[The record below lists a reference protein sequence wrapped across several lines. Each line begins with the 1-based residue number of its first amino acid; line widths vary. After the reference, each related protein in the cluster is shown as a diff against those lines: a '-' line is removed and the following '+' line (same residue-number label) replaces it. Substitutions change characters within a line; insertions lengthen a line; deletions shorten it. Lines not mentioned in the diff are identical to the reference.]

1 MNRSKVLR
9 IFLIVF
15 LVAAMLAGVV
25 ACTPRGDDDPGIQ
38 VPDPGDNVVTG
49 TPITKR
55 QANEYIGESLTNR
68 KLKYTTTGNEEWFV
82 LDFSLD
88 FRYNDYTSGAAV
100 TSALHLD
107 FKANFHLS
115 DNMRS
120 QLLLELRDNVTSA
133 LMLGVYYYEQVLY
146 VSVLPGANG
155 YPPMNYYMPE
165 LNLTKIGQ
173 ALSGALDGIGGI
185 DPVSLIMG
193 IVGAQSDLDGF
204 LAGLGVN
211 LGMSLNSI
219 INSLAQGILFNL
231 ESGST
236 VETGNQTRITRVP
249 VQANGLLNLLKDAS
263 SLGPIIGIPD
273 FQIGWTL
280 FGLPDLDPLLEQ
292 FLGFSIRSIR
302 EKNWPPM
309 FMTIG
314 AVDRLEQIR
323 RADGTTYEGYVLEGM
338 TINIDARTDE
348 THPIKEFDAN
358 IDISPFLMSKCSEP
372 TNINFAGKNLSTSG
386 TKYTEGGLL
395 NLETSLSIEFD
406 AAADS
411 TLVLGDVLGGLLDLG
426 SIGSMPIKFGANNV
440 GGDRTHYE
448 FNAELK
454 VDLDLFDGANNRLEL
469 NLLYDAGFGELRPVV
484 SVYLIGDTIYVDT
497 TAIGGE
503 NYALPNLSL
512 SGLDLTSLLFGDTG
526 LLSVIMPYL
535 DPNADTSVSQ
545 PSGSPENLSDGT
557 VVENAGTGFNINT
570 LFGVLANFYERED
583 PETGEILPPTWIL
596 PYLTDDPAN
605 TPMSLTVTGA
615 GLTTILGMFM
625 DIEEDDGLGLKDIT
639 ISVPLSGSAIDDNE
653 NSLFKL
659 EANLSDDLSLK
670 IKLNSFAYMG
680 RPDFKY
686 DSHEEINAAAEEI
699 GRSYNNIFGDNTYH
713 IEMGGYIDFGIS
725 KSANDSAASVDLG
738 SMLSGVLSNLLIN
751 IGVTDFARTSIGY
764 KILANFDMKNTVG
777 ADLLNYVSFGGSSL
791 AVHFY
796 LPTATVDDWQ
806 NQRFLSLYYD
816 GTSDYLY
823 IDFSNLGTLQRKL
836 SLFKFINGQLP
847 NISVKLGLEGKL
859 EFRNTLTMFLP
870 KSESAA
876 SAVLER
882 MGLYGYLATGSEYR
896 INQLDIM
903 GVVGQLLSDITL
915 SDNALSVVAS
925 AQLLNVLMNVLGV
938 KLNLPE
944 VNLSVNLDI
953 INSDT
958 DVLNLHFGILD
969 KGSGENKEFI
979 SLNVV
984 PFTHAQIT
992 AGEGRVFDV
1001 STNDFTKIEDLMK
1014 NLSLTF
1020 ELHGNLYLE
1029 GSSDYDGF
1037 DLDDL
1042 LGEMLGGTMG
1052 GTLAEILKVYVE
1064 TKDLNAHIEFALR
1077 LNLDLSDMSVD
1088 GGTVRLPNI
1097 GNSELHLNVSS
1108 REYGDV
1114 FNVYLKGGTLYVQ
1127 LEELGMSNIAVDG
1140 VGDALFG
1147 LVNGSTQT
1155 AAVMPN
1161 NTPDTS
1167 SGYYSVGNLAQASN
1181 TVALAVQV
1189 WISPYSIALSMAG
1202 DQISNLLSELLGL
1215 KKSSITVQDTEILI
1229 DTEDGIALKVST
1241 GIETIDLEIGL
1252 NGLGIWFGD
1261 ADAGNNYE
1269 ISVPNANDPSYWY
1282 RGNLSSIMES
1292 VHVKLEAEVS
1302 FSSTPDGSGS
1312 NRLDLSPVLGG
1323 VLPGVPLDAFV
1334 DIFGGE
1340 TAGIV
1345 LAVDAYLNLNNI
1357 LASTFR
1363 LEMRNF
1369 DGDAILVAIY
1379 KGYTDAAGSANG
1391 DLYVKTSLF
1400 GLSPDKFTLIPN
1412 LMGLFGGSE
1421 SAIAETA
1428 NTSRM
1433 LANTPE
1439 DDRSDVSRA
1448 AGYAA
1453 FADYIKVTFAGG
1465 KLALIITEDVL
1476 VSMLSAFGIDLS
1488 PFFDEKTAEI
1498 KLEISA
1504 TPIYLDF
1511 SATVSG
1517 INLKLGIGGLSV
1529 DFAKP
1534 DLISDDLTDVEVI
1547 DDFGQIGVDVTAELS
1562 IESLAGADGK
1572 VYFDNLVKNL
1582 LDSIGGNLPLDKD
1595 VLSGLGVLV
1604 ELIGKN
1610 GGKFEGSLYIRI
1622 QGIININDI
1631 NNLYLSLK
1639 VGTVLENDK
1648 LETGDVLDVSVFGAT
1663 KTTVDAA
1670 GVTVSSMTADIYV
1683 DAEKLTGIKPF
1694 VVEDVAGL
1702 ISSFTSTALATDVA
1716 VTSENGVKTVYENP
1730 LAKLVELADS
1740 EHGDQRLAAQILLQI
1755 AVEYEDYGM
1764 SSPIVASVTSGAIY
1778 AILLGLAGIDISAFL
1793 DGHDPEVSVGLFG
1806 GNTVLTLNAGLKDAL
1821 KVSAVLNMPTVTL
1834 SPVYPEAPKY
1844 DRVLNA
1850 DRLSA
1855 FVEVEGTFD
1864 LQGKTDGENDVI
1876 KVDELLNGILGGTQF
1891 GVLINLLTDI
1901 SASVHFRLAASVNI
1915 KSLMTGDWNG
1925 LNALLELKG
1934 GSGKLLVGVYY
1945 FDEDGDGQN
1954 DLLLDLSALNMGKM
1968 RIDGFARFMQS
1979 LISTFTPPSVSE
1991 AFIEAQNAAPL
2002 NDRGERADN
2011 TGLLQAY
2018 INLSLGMDKVLAL
2031 HVGADVVALIVSALN
2046 LTDNEGNPLI
2056 SGEEIV
2062 DTVNGILGLDIWAF
2076 DIAGGSLLGLKLS
2089 VASYT
2094 LGLSL
2099 DRLAIQIDPPDKS
2112 VVGDGF
2118 DASGFGYV
2126 GEMTQDFYM
2135 KAEMT
2140 LGWDLK
2146 SGTEVD
2152 FGELLSS
2159 VLAINNLAIEPVL
2172 SILEEISE
2180 EFTLSVEAKIHF
2192 GNLLAN
2198 GELLNDLMFDIANGR
2213 YDGVDI
2219 SAMFVNGNIATMT
2232 DSEGNN
2238 LLIIRGGAEGGYTY
2252 KAIRLDV
2259 LLQSSL
2265 AVVLSD
2271 DGGNEV
2277 LSLRFNGGNLYVNL
2291 AVLGIGKFV
2300 IENAYTYLL
2309 EMFTPLFGL
2318 STFGYALDAAPAANP
2333 AAYAEYIAETTSVVS
2348 QFININ
2354 VSPEAFAVQISSAA
2368 LFAVLKTLGLD
2379 VNNIKLSDQLILDLE
2394 NAVNSLGSLDISAEL
2409 LSEDK
2414 ILALKLA
2421 LNDWMTDAD
2430 GNKLPDP
2437 DKYLSLSLG
2446 INNNLTVKLVSADMP
2461 PMLPPAD
2468 RDAYD
2473 VFDNAQMSFATRI
2486 EFNYALNNYSN
2497 SNINKEPLSGL
2508 LGNFLSDLIIQ
2519 LGVNVVGDYS
2529 GTVAADIRANIRLL
2543 DLINEITSGQLS
2555 LSSIQAEI
2563 KLSFNEQTFLTV
2575 KLVYG
2580 DIFIDMS
2587 ALNGPKLRLRD
2598 FASLFAP
2605 AASTV
2610 DANSAAAAEQRAVA
2624 RAFNEGAVSENN
2636 VMPVSIEVL
2645 GSGLYVV
2652 LKNAAFNAL
2661 FAMLGLQ
2668 PFEMFEQL
2676 SVTVGADG
2684 DGVGVKIEI
2693 RDGGIDFLS
2702 LGLAVNELS
2711 LRMSPIPERPT
2722 EGDDR
2727 EPMTPP
2733 TIEEQRDYKS
2743 LTDINTVLGS
2753 ASFEVSLS
2761 TRDGA
2766 FEFAN
2771 LLNSLWDASALLGK
2785 GLAPKLTLEDVLG
2798 DTIRIDL
2805 DIVFNTSFYET
2816 VSGAHYYISE
2826 GRLVIGGNTYTVVGS
2841 DIRDIANRSVGSVN
2855 ARNQTFELDG
2865 TNYSYTDDGV
2875 VRASKGVQRILE
2887 GIQVKA
2893 HVYSLNNQDY
2903 FDLYIYFVKGVA
2915 YIDAECLGLS
2925 KVKIPVNS
2933 VMELI
2938 AMFTGGSV
2946 STDVNAA
2953 TAVYSDTAPAYYD
2966 AMDRLFAAPLTAYNA
2981 AGKTVGIVDIL
2992 LNRDGLLLTVG
3003 SGMLFGV
3010 LRLVGLSDQMVTA
3023 IENTARPEIS
3033 LSVDNRFTLSLG
3045 VDINAVT
3052 SDGVDPAKISLG
3064 ASIIT
3069 ENIKVGTE
3077 VDSTNPE
3084 MSVIEPL
3091 ISPEEAALYISF
3103 DELEIY
3109 TELNMSL
3116 ALELLEGKI
3125 NLDAILDLVIAT
3137 MKADLN
3143 IAETHRIDVKIGA
3156 KLGVSLKNFL
3166 SFDDEA
3172 VKDSVYGELSVAF
3185 EISDATTDFEQEV
3198 LNIAIRRDGIYAT
3211 VNLFDSTL
3219 KVKVPDFTVGEL
3231 LYGLLGLGGGQ
3242 TASTYSNPVRDD
3254 VPAFTADLPVA
3265 SLYKYAAEGKAATG
3279 GDALDILLSLNSKE
3293 FSLEISLLTITTV
3306 LSALGFGDVD
3316 LTALVGSVFD
3326 GGKLGVNYDGDFYIY
3341 LNIGKAPAENS
3352 GGYDLTLKL
3361 LHDTYADLSGDGFAN
3376 LKSRL
3381 DGIEFEDYVAF
3392 DLNAILNGGSF
3403 DIIGFIGKIGASV
3416 DLTISAELKE
3426 YLIDW
3431 SKIFEDNSIDSLL
3444 YIQIN
3449 EALSGAVTLT
3459 LSFDVDIELLLQ
3471 GKLAVDVAFT
3481 FKNAAGDEML
3491 SLAVRGLGRYGDSA
3505 ENDLVI
3511 MLHVPG
3517 TPMPDFV
3524 VSGADIDAFIGLD
3537 YNDIINGL
3545 LSGLG
3550 LTGDERGNGV
3560 TLSSAAAEL
3569 AGDRIYAPSRAGIVG
3584 DDNGFE
3590 ILPGVNIAALVDS
3603 LSLTK
3608 GKVAVVLT
3616 KNIIEQ
3622 LLLALFGFPFEDI
3635 QGISVAI
3642 DLIENRIS
3650 LNINLAAVGDTDETA
3665 LGFGLAIGGLDI
3677 SLGGKDLFADNYFL
3691 GDTDLPIGTF
3701 ANLDELKTEI
3711 ELRSELLIDDKLISF
3726 FDLSDFTNSLLG
3738 MDVVLRS
3745 GEQLHIAVEL
3755 VVKIFID
3762 FSDIGNIGLSLGIVY
3777 DGKQYIGITFK
3788 GDGADGSNSTAY
3800 VDLSGLGLPAV
3811 SLSGID
3817 IETIIRDLMS
3827 TLVSS
3832 GDSAEA
3838 ATLAM
3843 PAMTEVLRTY
3853 SAEGTTDRPF
3863 AAPRNVEI
3871 PAEDLQF
3878 GTALLLLTV
3887 SSKEFALSITGALAA
3902 SLIRGITEEIA
3913 LPQFNRLTI
3922 GYVEEDDGTL
3932 RGLRITLDEDEMF
3945 LIQFGFTGGSFRM
3958 GSDVQ
3963 STITAEEDFAGNIV
3977 EGISDINVLR
3987 NIYLSLHAEVRLK
4000 TTNDDDTGKSRQVE
4014 DMETLVETL
4023 VGMPKGSF
4031 DLSLQTTSMVFTFDL
4046 EALVNIADFNKTQL
4060 YLEIGYGDMLLIGVY
4075 YTLPSA
4081 DAKVPQ
4087 AYVDLSGLGLFKA
4100 AVTGI
4105 DLVGIIGNLLGS
4117 FVTDEGLNIGDM
4129 ISGLLGGGSKE
4140 TANAPQNPDKSGP
4153 VSMYS
4158 AAADDSS
4165 AAKGNPT
4172 LTVVFT
4178 NSEIVVSP
4186 NVAVLEK
4193 LTGIDLPDFLDIR
4206 VSMNLKE
4213 GLNNLALNLK
4223 IDQLSNSV
4231 QLSVPVGNGL
4241 KLGLNHVGELHM
4253 PANFAQYGGVN
4264 GVSMSMGSA
4273 GLNVSIGTRGL
4284 INSLVDSIY
4293 SEDLTIVLEK
4303 RNSYWAR
4310 TKVAKWFDN
4319 NPYVGSYG
4327 PTTVPE
4333 NTKTSLTGGDY
4344 LDYRHISEN
4353 STIKR
4358 SVLSV
4363 SRTRTNVLEVDGNLN
4378 NNGLH
4383 VVVAYNAGR
4392 INLKIPSLIIY
4403 ISVQDV
4409 LDAIDKVANTQWIS
4423 WVSWMF
4429 ANVQIPIN
4437 VGAILNTFVPDG
4449 INVYTLILN
4458 NLIPENRHPSSSL
4471 GTIYGTAL
4479 DESGEPLAGVQ
4490 VAVAVEGQMDDAENV
4505 VTTETD
4511 SYGNYAVVGLEEG
4524 VYEMLFTLNGY
4535 SPVSVGNVDVKGL
4548 AHSEATRKDV
4558 YMLGDGAAAPFTN
4571 ITVSGRVLDENGA
4584 GIRDAQIYLDGAKVE
4599 GCVTDT
4605 QGNFNIS
4612 LGQIRGQNH
4621 AVGVTATGYVTP
4633 AEANFTITSDNEFI
4647 SGLSFVMEAQSEDT
4661 SVTLIQGVLRDKDG
4675 KPVQHTEVKFW
4686 LALDG
4691 KTHLMDETDGNLN
4704 LDPVNFFDSEMF
4716 SVRSDASGRFFVEIP
4731 NEYLGDRDNAP
4742 LKFKVRSEKY
4752 QYVNIEVNDITL
4764 SVPYYLGEI
4773 ELTERDAHWSQET
4786 LDKPIAGIRVRLGAD
4801 KLDQKVTTDGNDSIL
4816 GIGGNVEYN
4825 LINGIM
4831 DGEDSTNDSVSYVEL
4846 WINSD
4851 LIGNLLGDLMY
4862 LIAGKTAG
4870 FTAIATDARLST
4882 QDLVPT
4888 DDEAILNQI
4897 LEGKRYYNEND
4908 ERVFDYRWNSRTE
4921 YAIAAHSMITRLPA
4935 AFLATLLGPII
4946 KQAVSGFVLK
4956 LIELAAEN
4964 ALGGALTQIGDNIAA
4979 LLQFPLPYNVLGG
4992 KDLQG
4997 NLLDRTWG
5005 YDANFNAKTELE
5017 KTEIDADGDGTPE
5030 LTRSYE
5036 FLDRA
5041 VYVKLTLNAQADA
5054 LIESASVFINGI
5066 RFEGE
5071 EKGFEVSLPVI
5082 GTQGVVGGNIDTDN
5096 AAAFNAAELDS
5107 AAGDGVERV
5116 QVMANGVINTERLRY
5131 VLDWIAHSA
5140 IESYFVVE
5148 DKNSA
5153 GEVVDRY
5160 YFLVHE
5166 SKAKD
5171 GAYMEISLVNSG
5183 LSLRAGATELGGSE
5197 DNKYFNWSGS
5207 NVRYS
5212 PPSEIIFNDPYDP
5225 TDFTFI
5231 GGSWANESSGTRT
5244 NTDTT
5249 KSVYDFLPERYDMS
5263 FTDGTSTGSNGVG
5276 VFWSYD
5282 SVNFD
5287 PKGGSYSLVGACL
5300 NQIIEI
5306 PVTVRPR
5313 LVDPAQS
5320 EILSNIPEID
5330 PMNFDGATYLGS
5342 LPKSFADP
5350 NGQYV
5355 FNNLEWSIPTG
5366 DINYAGGEISL
5377 KLTYSMTG
5385 TGKNSNYQSAK
5396 ATIEVPVRVMNRTVV
5411 SVDGALEGS
5420 INGIVGSTVWF
5431 DPFEETDPVSR
5442 IRAARELVVSTVE
5455 GSTLNVAVS
5464 GVDTSSMW
5472 NYRPDRNTAEQRFTV
5487 YYEIR
5492 DSLGN
5497 VQRAPITVVISS
5509 KKIVGTTVSDLSVAA
5524 RTIVPYV
5531 DGGIYSK
5538 DIGLNLPA
5546 TVTVRYEDGTT
5557 AMLYENADYV
5567 WGAYRK
5573 DNPSAVF
5580 ARANFADLF
5589 TAFADA
5595 TYVIG
5600 LYTPTANGSVSANGA
5615 FEESEFYST
5624 ELYVSKMELYSVPML
5639 KVSPS
5644 EYYELPTSYE
5654 VFFNDGL
5661 DRAEVSVE
5669 WSITV
5674 ADLLASFSGGIYAS
5688 DVAVRGA
5695 LFETQTMPNVRVD
5708 VDQLIVESVDFG
5720 EYEAINPFNLA
5731 NEVKA
5736 LFAKDG
5742 VKLNVLGGFSADS
5755 RFFDIIGCETV
5766 SGWNLDDGATSARF
5780 KITVANKGYNPAYPE
5795 TAVWTQTFAQTLR
5808 IKDVSNL
5815 YIRFNYVDRDNPN
5828 NSGEKVLPTVNT
5840 VAVSNALDG
5849 VMPTEIWFE
5858 EGGEKYGV
5866 SYEIDGL
5873 PDDAYT
5879 RGELEIRIIPDAWPA
5894 ARKTIKVVNYNT
5906 FDLMDENAVNFVGM
5920 PEEIS
5925 SLSRMSLP
5933 EYAEVELKF
5942 TEGGTV
5948 NGRLPVEWRLK
5959 NRDSLTVDAGEK
5971 TEIELIGRVGQLPF
5985 GFFEVEKTVTLMP
5998 SVITDSGISGAL
6010 EINPLTGERETAVEA
6025 AADGSPV
6032 VLSIIYPSDIDITYE
6047 GGEYLGHY
6055 VYLAQETELVGG
6067 SITVLAEVPA
6077 DIRVLSRRVV
6087 ALKNRPEGS
6096 VYAKVDFDALK
6107 ETTVVFDNGEEM
6119 TTEIVWSGVEDIT
6132 YTVQGGVS
6140 YVYATV
6146 FAGMEGLEH
6155 TFRVPVRIRQAIL
6168 EAVYLAD
6175 GTQITSLS
6183 VDPYVGF
6190 GNLPTT
6196 VYAKFYGSETRYEI
6210 SASWTVAHIIRN
6222 MTVEGGEFTAEN
6234 QNAAEIM
6241 IYLVGDDGEAYA
6253 QQTMTVDVTVENR
6266 SIVTEGAEGNETV
6279 AVEFTR
6285 KDGSSVNLNAGR
6297 PETGSAA
6304 PVYDRVANTVRFSMN
6319 VNPYAPATGVKYSE
6333 DKISQDFYYFDG
6345 VTFTLEGGVKM
6356 TFGMDGIDYRI
6367 YDNDTKLPTVTNN
6380 LYTGRN
6386 VTVEMR
6392 MNADAIYDADGNQVL
6407 ASNAAITVIIDVRI
6421 LDMTYV
6427 HGGGFSTAYT
6437 VDMYGEWFGDAL
6449 RDAYDAYI
6457 GYDDLMTNVFA
6468 DSNNQTVYVR
6478 EGNEFSF
6485 VPERIYFDTSRHN
6498 PNFTGGSGTVYAKF
6512 GNEMGGEQSVAITLN
6527 YLRRVLTGVFDASS
6541 VTANG
6546 YETNVPHYFANLS
6559 NAANQTALGINA
6571 SSVERITNRGTYGDS
6586 AFLLDPFDTY
6596 VKEDYFPKTTV
6607 RVSFDDGSAD
6617 GLFYD
6622 ASVNPVNLTWDTGRM
6637 FVDYYG
6643 SVFSVK
6649 AAIGEGAATQSVSY
6663 RLYTISRKVVSSRT
6677 ENPFDGLV
6685 SPTFDGIRPYR
6696 YMYAGN
6702 VGEALAADIFT
6713 TGSFDIRFEEGAPIR
6728 YTLGRTAATGQIV
6741 GNSPLLKDLANHLTA
6756 EEADTVMNFTLDAG
6770 QGLNSD
6776 GRDVRF
6782 YITVPGFGMGR
6793 VSRQTVS
6800 LYLKSIPE
6808 KIYDARALENG
6819 NPTSFANYWRDAV
6832 SAGAMT
6838 SLGGDRFHI
6847 SNPYYFIMQGGMK
6860 MPDRVRIYVNETG
6873 NAADG
6878 ASASYDINTWWNN
6891 SNGNVVR
6898 VHYYDQEVNL
6908 SFNVDLDNQL
6918 YDKLKVSVTPRIL
6931 PNDVAFDNTRTE
6943 DNFFGEEEVILLP
6956 TASNISELTVGGVTN
6971 GNATDDYS
6979 YTVTF
6984 GSDLTV
6990 TFGNI
6995 NGGGTSRNDINKW
7008 NFSGVKWDFPVG
7020 TWEAQ
7025 TATLTLGGR
7034 GGQQI
7039 KWRFKTVD
7047 KTWVNSSIST
7057 VQVFA
7062 EGTALDFSKIG
7073 GTGSQLPKT
7082 VKQYFDVNYYYAGT
7096 AGYSPVAVP
7105 VTYGE
7110 LLNSQMQTSEYY
7122 SDTARPQ
7129 FTFDRASGTL
7139 TPTSTAATPVRKG
7152 NDNSNIGAAA
7162 IRWTATTKRAYPAP
7176 NKDIGGYIYVAYAS
7190 ANGGNT
7196 TQNTYIVNPTREAF
7210 SYDAMA
7216 PSLVDWRYR
7225 AGMSALNGIDESG
7238 RVSYSGLDYYY
7249 DVQAGRIVNA
7259 PIISVNADAK
7269 FDTVNLPLYEVQV
7282 GNDKFVNFVDWNN
7295 AEVWYSP
7302 STSASAASFVTTRT
7316 ADGYRFTGMTKL
7328 ANGIFDINTSSRSA
7342 QSGGRRGYG
7351 TYYIVAK
7358 VPGVAGAAGEV
7369 VVAVETVG

>member
-1 MNRSKVLR
+1 MTNRSKVLR

-25 ACTPRGDDDPGIQ
+25 ACTPRTDEPDIQ
-38 VPDPGDNVVTG
+38 IPDPGDNVVTG
-49 TPITKR
+49 TPITKK
-55 QANEYIGESLTNR
+55 QANEYIGESLANR
-68 KLKYTTTGNEEWFV
+68 KQKYTTTGNEEWFV
-82 LDFSLD
+82 LDFALD
-88 FRYNDYTSGAAV
+88 FRYNDYTSGSAV

-115 DNMRS
+115 DNMQS

-211 LGMSLNSI
+211 LGGLSLNGI
-219 INSLAQGILFNL
+219 INSIAQGILFDL

-236 VETGNQTRITRVP
+236 VELSAGNTKRVTRVP
-249 VQANGLLNLLKDAS
+249 VQANGLLDIVKTGLS
-263 SLGPIIGIPD
+263 IPGVID
-273 FQIGWTL
+273 IKVAWET
-280 FGLPDLDPLLEQ
+280 FGLPDLDPILEQ
-292 FLGFSIRSIR
+292 FLGFSLRSIR

-314 AVDRLEQIR
+314 AVDRLEQIS

-338 TINIDARTDE
+338 TINIDAKTDE

-358 IDISPFLMSKCSEP
+358 IDISPFLMTKCSEP
-372 TNINFAGKNLSTSG
+372 TDIDFAGKNLSTGG

-395 NLETSLSIEFD
+395 DFETSLSIEVD
-406 AAADS
+406 AAAGS

-426 SIGSMPIKFGANNV
+426 SIGSMPITFGANNSE
-440 GGDRTHYE
+440 GDRTHYE

-454 VDLDLFDGANNRLEL
+454 VDLDLFDGANNRMEL
-469 NLLYDAGFGELRPVV
+469 NILYDAGFGELRPVV
-484 SVYLIGDTIYVDT
+484 SVYLIGDSIYVDT

-512 SGLDLTSLLFGDTG
+512 SGLDLTALLFGDTG

-535 DPNADTSVSQ
+535 DPNADTSVVP
-545 PSGSPENLSDGT
+545 PSDNPENLSDGSA
-557 VVENAGTGFNINT
+557 VENAGTGFNINT
-570 LFGVLANFYERED
+570 LFGILANFYERED

-625 DIEEDDGLGLKDIT
+625 DIEEEDGLGLKDIT
-639 ISVPLSGSAIDDNE
+639 VSVPLSGSAIDDNE
-653 NSLFKL
+653 NSLLKL
-659 EANLSDDLSLK
+659 EVNLTDDLSLK
-670 IKLNSFAYMG
+670 IKLNSLAYMG
-680 RPDFKY
+680 RPDFRY
-686 DSHEEINAAAEEI
+686 DSHEEINSAAEGI
-699 GRSYNNIFGDNTYH
+699 GRPYNNIFGDNTYH
-713 IEMGGYIDFGIS
+713 IEMGGYIDFGID
-725 KSANDSAASVDLG
+725 KSVNNSAADVDLG

-796 LPTATVDDWQ
+796 LPTASLDDWQ
-806 NQRFLSLYYD
+806 NQRFLSIYYD

-823 IDFSNLGTLQRKL
+823 IDFSNLGNLQQKL

-859 EFRNTLTMFLP
+859 EFQNTLTMFLP
-870 KSESAA
+870 KNEAA
-876 SAVLER
+876 AAAVLEQ
-882 MGLYGYLATGSEYR
+882 MGLYGYIATGSEYR

-944 VNLSVNLDI
+944 VNLEINLDV
-953 INSDT
+953 INGDT
-958 DVLNLHFGILD
+958 DVLSLHFGIID
-969 KGSGENKEFI
+969 KGSDERKEFV

-984 PFTHAQIT
+984 PLTHAQIT

-1029 GSSDYDGF
+1029 GNANYDGF

-1042 LGEMLGGTMG
+1042 LGEMLGGALG
-1052 GTLAEILKVYVE
+1052 GTLSQILKVYVE
-1064 TKDLNAHIEFALR
+1064 TKDLDAHIEFTLK
-1077 LNLDLSDMSVD
+1077 LNLDLSEMSVE
-1088 GGTVRLPNI
+1088 GGTVKLPNI
-1097 GNSELHLNVSS
+1097 GNSELHLNVAS

-1127 LEELGMSNIAVDG
+1127 LEELGMANIAIDG

-1147 LVNGSTQT
+1147 LVNGTTET

-1167 SGYYSVGNLAQASN
+1167 NRFYSIENLAQASN

-1189 WISPYSIALSMAG
+1189 WISPYSVAIALAG
-1202 DQISNLLSELLGL
+1202 DQISNLLAELLGL
-1215 KKSSITVQDTEILI
+1215 KKSSITVQDTEIVI

-1252 NGLGIWFGD
+1252 SGLGIWFGD

-1269 ISVPNANDPSYWY
+1269 ISVPNANDPSYWQ

-1302 FSSTPDGSGS
+1302 FSSTPDAGGS

-1323 VLPGVPLDAFV
+1323 LLPGVPLDAFI
-1334 DIFGGE
+1334 DILGGE
-1340 TAGIV
+1340 TAGLV
-1345 LAVDAYLNLNNI
+1345 LSVDAYLNLNNV

-1363 LEMRNF
+1363 LEMTNF
-1369 DGDAILVAIY
+1369 EGSVILVAIY
-1379 KGYTDAAGSANG
+1379 KGYIDSSGAANG

-1421 SAIAETA
+1421 SAVAETA
-1428 NTSRM
+1428 NTARM

-1439 DDRSDVSRA
+1439 EDRSDISNA

-1504 TPIYLDF
+1504 TPVYLDF

-1534 DLISDDLTDVEVI
+1534 DLISDDLNDVEVI

-1572 VYFDNLVKNL
+1572 VYFDSLVKNL

-1610 GGKFEGSLYIRI
+1610 GGKFEGSLYVRI

-1648 LETGDVLDVSVFGAT
+1648 LERGDVLDVSVFGAT

-1670 GVTVSSMTADIYV
+1670 GATVTSMTANVYV
-1683 DAEKLTGIKPF
+1683 DAENLTGIKPF

-1702 ISSFTSTALATDVA
+1702 ISSFTATALSTDV
-1716 VTSENGVKTVYENP
+1716 VLTSENGVKTVYENP

-1740 EHGDQRLAAQILLQI
+1740 EHGDQQLAAQILLQI

-1793 DGHDPEVSVGLFG
+1793 DGHDPEVSIGLFG
-1806 GNTVLTLNAGLKDAL
+1806 GNTVLTLTAGLKDAL

-1844 DRVLNA
+1844 DRVLGA
-1850 DRLSA
+1850 DKLSA
-1855 FVEVEGTFD
+1855 FVEVEGNFD

-1876 KVDELLNGILGGTQF
+1876 KVDEILNGILGGTQF

-1901 SASVHFRLAASVNI
+1901 SASVHFRLAATVNI
-1915 KSLMTGDWNG
+1915 KSLLTGDWNG
-1925 LNALLELKG
+1925 LNAFLELKG

-1979 LISTFTPPSVSE
+1979 LISTFAPPSVST
-1991 AFIEAQNAAPL
+1991 AFIEAQNAAPY
-2002 NDRGERADN
+2002 NENGEKADN
-2011 TGLLQAY
+2011 TGILQAY

-2031 HVGADVVALIVSALN
+2031 HVGADVVALLVAALN

-2062 DTVNGILGLDIWAF
+2062 NTVNGILGLDIWAF

-2094 LGLSL
+2094 LGLAL
-2099 DRLAIQIDPPDKS
+2099 DRIGIQIDPPDKS
-2112 VVGDGF
+2112 VVGDDF

-2135 KAEMT
+2135 KAEMSF
-2140 LGWDLK
+2140 GWNLK
-2146 SGTEVD
+2146 SGTKVD
-2152 FGELLSS
+2152 FGELLAS
-2159 VLAINNLAIEPVL
+2159 VLAINNLALEPVL
-2172 SILEEISE
+2172 SILEDISE

-2219 SAMFVNGNIATMT
+2219 STMFVNGNIATMT

-2238 LLIIRGGAEGGYTY
+2238 LLIIRSGAEGGYTY

-2259 LLQSSL
+2259 LLESSL

-2271 DGGNEV
+2271 DKGNEV
-2277 LSLRFNGGNLYVNL
+2277 LSIRFNGGNLYVNL

-2318 STFGYALDAAPAANP
+2318 STFGYALDAAPAENS
-2333 AAYAEYIAETTSVVS
+2333 AAYAAYIAKETAVVS

-2354 VSPEAFAVQISSAA
+2354 VSPEAFAVQISSSA

-2379 VNNIKLSDQLILDLE
+2379 VNNIKLSDQLVLDLE

-2409 LSEDK
+2409 LGENK

-2421 LNDWMTDAD
+2421 LNEWMTDAD

-2446 INNNLTVKLVSADMP
+2446 INNNLTIKLVSADMP
-2461 PMLPPAD
+2461 PMLPPED

-2519 LGVNVVGDYS
+2519 LGVNVVGDYE
-2529 GTVAADIRANIRLL
+2529 GTIAADIRANIRLL

-2610 DANSAAAAEQRAVA
+2610 DVNSSAAVEQRAVA
-2624 RAFNEGAVSENN
+2624 RAFNEGTASENN
-2636 VMPVSIEVL
+2636 VMPISIEVL

-2652 LKNAAFNAL
+2652 LRNAAFNAL

-2668 PFEMFEQL
+2668 PFEMFEEL

-2684 DGVGVKIEI
+2684 DGVGVSIDIK
-2693 RDGGIDFLS
+2693 DGGVDFLS
-2702 LGLAVNELS
+2702 LGLAINELS

-2805 DIVFNTSFYET
+2805 DIVFNTSLYET

-2841 DIRDIANRSVGSVN
+2841 DIRDIANRSVGSLN
-2855 ARNQTFELDG
+2855 ERNQTFELDG
-2865 TNYSYTDDGV
+2865 TNYSYTDEGV

-2915 YIDAECLGLS
+2915 YIDAECLGIS

-2946 STDVNAA
+2946 SSDINAA

-2966 AMDRLFAAPLTAYNA
+2966 AMDRLFAAPLDAYNA

-2992 LNRDGLLLTVG
+2992 LNRDGLLATVG
-3003 SGMLFGV
+3003 SGLLFGV

-3052 SDGVDPAKISLG
+3052 SDGVDPARISLG

-3077 VDSTNPE
+3077 VDSSNPE
-3084 MSVIEPL
+3084 MSIIEPL
-3091 ISPEEAALYISF
+3091 ISQEEAAKYISF

-3116 ALELLEGKI
+3116 SLELLEGKI
-3125 NLDAILDLVIAT
+3125 NLDAILDLIIAT

-3185 EISDATTDFEQEV
+3185 EISDATSDFEQEV

-3231 LYGLLGLGGGQ
+3231 LYGLLGLGK
-3242 TASTYSNPVRDD
+3242 TDTSSVYSNPVRND
-3254 VPAFTADLPVA
+3254 AKALTAELPVSA
-3265 SLYKYAAEGKAATG
+3265 LYKYAAEGRAATG

-3293 FSLEISLLTITTV
+3293 FSLEISLLTVTTV

-3316 LTALVGSVFD
+3316 LTALVSSVFD

-3341 LNIGKAPAENS
+3341 LNIGKAPAENA

-3361 LHDTYADLSGDGFAN
+3361 LHDTYADLSGAGFN
-3376 LKSRL
+3376 DLKSRL
-3381 DGIEFEDYVAF
+3381 DAKEFEDYAAF

-3426 YLIDW
+3426 YLVDW
-3431 SKIFEDNSIDSLL
+3431 SKLFEDNSIDSLL

-3459 LSFDVDIELLLQ
+3459 LAFDVDIEQLLK
-3471 GKLAVDVAFT
+3471 GKLAVDAAFT
-3481 FKNAAGDEML
+3481 FKNAQGDEML
-3491 SLAVRGLGRYGDSA
+3491 SLAIRGLGRYGDSA
-3505 ENDLVI
+3505 ENDLVL

-3524 VSGADIDAFIGLD
+3524 VSGRDVDAFIGLD
-3537 YNDIINGL
+3537 YNKIIDGL

-3550 LTGDERGNGV
+3550 LTGDEKGKGV
-3560 TLSSAAAEL
+3560 TLSDNAVFASSQG
-3569 AGDRIYAPSRAGIVG
+3569 AGAPSPAGIVG

-3590 ILPGVNIAALVDS
+3590 ILPGVNIATLLDS

-3608 GKVAVVLT
+3608 GKVAIVLT
-3616 KNIIEQ
+3616 KNIVEQ

-3642 DLIENRIS
+3642 DLIENEIA

-3677 SLGGKDLFADNYFL
+3677 SLGGKDLFTDNCFL
-3691 GDTDLPIGTF
+3691 GNSDLPIGTF
-3701 ANLDELKTEI
+3701 ANLSELKTEI

-3777 DGKQYIGITFK
+3777 DGKQYVGITFK
-3788 GDGADGSNSTAY
+3788 GDGSDGSNSTAY

-3811 SLSGID
+3811 SLKGID
-3817 IETIIRDLMS
+3817 IETIIRDLMA
-3827 TLVSS
+3827 TLVSN

-3853 SAEGTTDRPF
+3853 SANGSTDRPF
-3863 AAPRNVEI
+3863 AAPKKVEI
-3871 PAEDLQF
+3871 PVEDLQY
-3878 GTALLLLTV
+3878 GTALLLLTI

-3902 SLIRGITEEIA
+3902 SLIRGITEQIT

-3945 LIQFGFTGGSFRM
+3945 MIQFGFTGGSFRM
-3958 GSDVQ
+3958 GPDVQ
-3963 STITAEEDFAGNIV
+3963 STITAEKDFAGNIV
-3977 EGISDINVLR
+3977 DGISNINVLK

-4014 DMETLVETL
+4014 DLETLVETL
-4023 VGMPKGSF
+4023 VGMPDGSF

-4046 EALVNIADFNKTQL
+4046 EALVNIADFSKTQL

-4075 YTLPSA
+4075 YTLPSK

-4129 ISGLLGGGSKE
+4129 ISGLLGGGKEE
-4140 TANAPQNPDKSGP
+4140 TANVPQNPDKSGP
-4153 VSMYS
+4153 VSMLS
-4158 AAADDSS
+4158 NAADGQS

-4178 NSEIVVSP
+4178 NSEIIVSP
-4186 NVAVLEK
+4186 NVEVLEK

-4206 VSMNLKE
+4206 ISMNLKE

-4241 KLGLNHVGELHM
+4241 KLALNHTGEIHM

-4344 LDYRHISEN
+4344 VDYRHISET

-4358 SVLSV
+4358 SVLTV

-4383 VVVAYNAGR
+4383 VIVAYNAGR

-4403 ISVQDV
+4403 ISVQQV
-4409 LDAIDKVANTQWIS
+4409 LDAIDNIANTQWIG
-4423 WVSWMF
+4423 WISWMF
-4429 ANVQIPIN
+4429 QNVMIPIN
-4437 VGAILNTFVPDG
+4437 VGAILNTFVPNG

-4458 NLIPENRHPSSSL
+4458 SLIPENRRPSSSL

-4490 VAVAVEGQMDDAENV
+4490 VAVSVEGQMDDAENV
-4505 VTTETD
+4505 VTTVTD
-4511 SYGNYAVVGLEEG
+4511 DYGNYAVVGLEEG
-4524 VYEMLFTLNGY
+4524 VYEMLFTLNGRT
-4535 SPVSVGNVDVKGL
+4535 PVSVGNVDVKGL

-4558 YMLGDGAAAPFTN
+4558 YMLGDGGAAPFTN
-4571 ITVSGRVLDENGA
+4571 VTVTGRVLDNSGA
-4584 GIRDAQIYLDGAKVE
+4584 GIKDAQMYLDGAKVE

-4605 QGNFNIS
+4605 QGNFTIS

-4661 SVTLIQGVLRDKDG
+4661 SVTLIQGVLKDKDG

-4686 LALDG
+4686 LAVDG
-4691 KTHLMDETDGNLN
+4691 KTHLMEETDGNLN
-4704 LDPVNFFDSEMF
+4704 LDPVNFFDAETF
-4716 SVRSDASGRFFVEIP
+4716 TVRSDASGRFYVEIP
-4731 NEYLGDRDNAP
+4731 NEYLGDRDNAA
-4742 LKFKVRSEKY
+4742 LRFKVRSEKY
-4752 QYVNIEVNDITL
+4752 NYVNIDVNDIKL

-4773 ELTERDAHWSQET
+4773 ELTERDLHWSQET

-4801 KLDQKVTTDGNDSIL
+4801 KLDQEVTTDSNDSIL

-4831 DGEDSTNDSVSYVEL
+4831 DGEASTNDSVSYVEL

-4862 LIAGKTAG
+4862 LLAGKTAG
-4870 FTAIATDARLST
+4870 FTEIATDARLST

-4897 LEGKRYYNEND
+4897 LQGKRYYNEND

-5005 YDANFNAKTELE
+5005 YDANFNAKDELE

-5071 EKGFEVSLPVI
+5071 AEGYSIPLPI
-5082 GTQGVVGGNIDTDN
+5082 LGTQGVVGGYIDTDN
-5096 AAAFNAAELDS
+5096 PAAFNAAELDS

-5116 QVMANGVINTERLRY
+5116 QVMVDGVVNTERLRY

-5140 IESYFVVE
+5140 IESYFIVE

-5160 YFLVHE
+5160 YFLIHE

-5183 LSLRAGATELGGSE
+5183 LSLRAGSTELGGAE

-5225 TDFTFI
+5225 TDFTFV

-5249 KSVYDFLPERYDMS
+5249 KSVYDFLPERYEMS
-5263 FTDGTSTGSNGVG
+5263 FADGTSTGSNGVG

-5320 EILSNIPEID
+5320 EVLSNVPVID
-5330 PMNFDGATYLGS
+5330 PMNFDRAAYIAS

-5366 DINYAGGEISL
+5366 DVSYSGGEISL

-5385 TGKNSNYQSAK
+5385 TGDKSNYQSAK
-5396 ATIEVPVRVMNRTVV
+5396 ATIDVPARVMNRTVV
-5411 SVDGALEGS
+5411 SVDTSLEGS
-5420 INGIVGSTVWF
+5420 INGIVSSTVWF
-5431 DPFEETDPVSR
+5431 DPFEETDPVAR
-5442 IRAARELVVSTVE
+5442 LRAVRELVVSTVE
-5455 GSTLNVAVS
+5455 GATLTVAVA
-5464 GVDTSSMW
+5464 GFDAASMW
-5472 NYRPDRNTAEQRFTV
+5472 NYRPDRNAAEQRFTV
-5487 YYEIR
+5487 YYELR

-5497 VQRAPITVVISS
+5497 VQRVPVTVVISS

-5557 AMLYENADYV
+5557 AMLYENVDYV
-5567 WGAYRK
+5567 WGGYRK
-5573 DNPSAVF
+5573 DRPSEVF
-5580 ARANFADLF
+5580 AKENFADLF
-5589 TAFADA
+5589 TAFTDA

-5600 LYTPTANGSVSANGA
+5600 LYTPSSAAISERNA
-5615 FEESEFYST
+5615 FAETEFYSA

-5639 KVSPS
+5639 RVSPS

-5654 VFFNDGL
+5654 VLFNDGR
-5661 DRAEVSVE
+5661 DRATVSVE

-5674 ADLLASFSGGIYAS
+5674 ADLLSSFNGGIYAS

-5708 VDQLIVESVDFG
+5708 VDQIIVESVDFG

-5736 LFAKDG
+5736 LFAKDD
-5742 VKLNVLGGFSADS
+5742 VKLNILGGFAADR
-5755 RFFDIIGCETV
+5755 RFFDIVGCETV
-5766 SGWNLDDGATSARF
+5766 SGWNLDEGLTTARF
-5780 KITVANKGYNPAYPE
+5780 KITVANKGYNPAKPE
-5795 TAVWTQTFAQTLR
+5795 TAVWTQTFAQTLK

-5815 YIRFNYVDRDNPN
+5815 YIHFNYVDRDNPN
-5828 NSGEKVLPTVNT
+5828 NSGEKVLPTVNS

-5858 EGGEKYGV
+5858 DGGERYGV
-5866 SYEIDGL
+5866 SYETDGL

-5879 RGELEIRIIPDAWPA
+5879 RREVEIRIIPDAWPA

-5906 FDLMDENAVNFVGM
+5906 FETMDENAVGFAGM

-5933 EYAEVELKF
+5933 EYADVELLF

-5959 NRDSLTVDAGEK
+5959 NGDSLTVDAAEE
-5971 TEIELIGRVGQLPF
+5971 TVIELIGRVGQLPF
-5985 GFFEVEKTVTLMP
+5985 GFFEVEKTVTLTP
-5998 SVITDSGISGAL
+5998 ATVTDSGISGAL
-6010 EINPLTGERETAVEA
+6010 EINPLTGEKQTAVEA
-6025 AADGSPV
+6025 VVDGTPV
-6032 VLSIIYPSDIDITYE
+6032 LLSIIYPSDIEITYE

-6055 VYLAQETELVGG
+6055 VYLARITELAGG
-6067 SITVLAEVPA
+6067 TVCVRAEVPA
-6077 DIRVLSRRVV
+6077 DITVLSRRVV

-6096 VYAKVDFDALK
+6096 IYSEVDFDALK

-6119 TTEIVWSGVEDIT
+6119 TTSVVWSGVENIT

-6155 TFRVPVRIRQAIL
+6155 SFRVPVRIRQAIL
-6168 EAVYLAD
+6168 EAVYTAD
-6175 GTQITSLS
+6175 GTQITGLS

-6190 GNLPTT
+6190 VNLPTT
-6196 VYAKFYGSETRYEI
+6196 VFAKFYGSETRYEI
-6210 SASWTVAHIIRN
+6210 AASWNVAHIIRN
-6222 MTVEGGEFTAEN
+6222 MTVEGGAFTAEN

-6285 KDGSSVNLNAGR
+6285 KDGSVVNLNAGN

-6304 PVYDRVANTVRFSMN
+6304 PVYDRETNTVRFSMN

-6333 DKISQDFYYFDG
+6333 DRNSADFYYFDG
-6345 VTFTLEGGVKM
+6345 VTFTLEGGVRM
-6356 TFGMDGIDYRI
+6356 TFGMSGIDYRI
-6367 YDNDTKLPTVTNN
+6367 YDNDSKLPTVTNN

-6386 VTVEMR
+6386 VVVEMR
-6392 MNADAIYDADGNQVL
+6392 MNADAVYDADGNQVL
-6407 ASNAAITVIIDVRI
+6407 ARNAAITVLIDVRI
-6421 LDMTYV
+6421 LNMTYV
-6427 HGGGFSTAYT
+6427 HGGGFSTSYT
-6437 VDMYGEWFGDAL
+6437 VDMYGEWFGDAF
-6449 RDAYDAYI
+6449 REVYDAYI
-6457 GYDDLMTNVFA
+6457 GYNDLMNNVLTE
-6468 DSNNQTVYVR
+6468 NYNQTVYVA

-6512 GNEMGGEQSVAITLN
+6512 GNEMGGEQSVAIRLD

-6541 VTANG
+6541 ITANG
-6546 YETNVPHYFANLS
+6546 YQTNVPHYFANLS
-6559 NAANQTALGINA
+6559 NAANQSALGINA
-6571 SSVERITNRGTYGDS
+6571 SSVERITNRGTYGDA

-6596 VKEDYFPKTTV
+6596 DKETYFPNTTV

-6622 ASVNPVNLTWDTGRM
+6622 ASASPVSLNWDTGRM

-6649 AAIGEGAATQSVSY
+6649 AAIGEGAAMQAVSY

-6685 SPTFDGIRPYR
+6685 SASFDGIRPYK

-6702 VGEALAADIFT
+6702 VGDALAADIFT

-6741 GNSPLLKDLANHLTA
+6741 GNSPLLSDLANHLTA

-6782 YITVPGFGMGR
+6782 YITVPGFGMGKN
-6793 VSRQTVS
+6793 SKQTVS

-6819 NPTSFANYWRDAV
+6819 SPTTFANYWRDAV

-6838 SLGGDRFHI
+6838 HLGGDRFHV

-6878 ASASYDINTWWNN
+6878 ASASYDINAWWNN
-6891 SNGNVVR
+6891 SNGNIVR

-6956 TASNISELTVGGVTN
+6956 TASNIPELTVGGVSD
-6971 GNATDDYS
+6971 GFATDDYS
-6979 YTVTF
+6979 YTVSF

-7008 NFSGVKWDFPVG
+7008 NFSGVKWDFAVG

-7025 TATLTLGGR
+7025 AATLTLGGR

-7062 EGTALDFSKIG
+7062 EGSALDFSKIG

-7082 VKQYFDVNYYYAGT
+7082 VKQFFDVNYYYSGS

-7110 LLNSQMQTSEYY
+7110 LLNNQMQTSEYY
-7122 SDTARPQ
+7122 TDASRPQ

-7139 TPTSTAATPVRKG
+7139 TPTSTAATPVRKWQT
-7152 NDNSNIGAAA
+7152 NSNIGAAA

-7176 NKDIGGYIYVAYAS
+7176 NKDIGGYVYVAYAS

-7210 SYDAMA
+7210 SYEAMA

-7225 AGMSALNGIDESG
+7225 AGMSALNGVDEG
-7238 RVSYSGLDYYY
+7238 GNVSYSGLDYYY
-7249 DVQAGRIVNA
+7249 DTQSGRIVNA
-7259 PIISVNADAK
+7259 PIISVNANTK

-7282 GNDKFVNFVDWNN
+7282 GNDKYVNFVDWNS

-7302 STSASAASFVTTRT
+7302 SVSSSAASFVTTRT
-7316 ADGYRFTGMTKL
+7316 AGGYEFAGMTKL
-7328 ANGIFDINTSSRSA
+7328 RNGIFDINTSSRTA